1 MPYGRGDRS
10 QQASAATAP
19 AECRAP
25 ATTSEAKTASRSSAV
40 KAPYDG
46 PPGSGG
52 LSTAPTSRVLL
63 LQNCNSIEHSK
74 ELPISDERTA
84 GKQPRIDPADPHKA
98 PLPDT
103 LGYKRV
109 VADRIKWQY
118 SPTFDPVPYL
128 SDPVVRA
135 VFLQPNF
142 LELSPELWPALPA
155 AQVHADRSEL
165 LKLAAKWDAKQALRL
180 IPVHE
185 VADASLPVGVFSVPK
200 SDTHDRLIL
209 NRPPL
214 TPDLLRIPISRST
227 SRRGPLRVR
236 CIFHLLRT
244 LGSALTIYPKCTT
257 LLPCHMTGANATLF
271 GWFFS
276 RKRFNIFRCTIVG
289 FMIAPAMLLSHPWPW
304 AITWPLK

>member
-19 AECRAP
+19 AECREP

-209 NRPPL
+209 NPTTVNARSASYSNFTKYVARSLQAHAKAPIGTSHPSGQL
-214 TPDLLRIPISRST
+214 WRVRLPDLCPT
-227 SRRGPLRVR
+227 
-236 CIFHLLRT
+236 
-244 LGSALTIYPKCTT
+244 
-257 LLPCHMTGANATLF
+257 PCVEMHVN
-271 GWFFS
+271 
-276 RKRFNIFRCTIVG
+276 
-289 FMIAPAMLLSHPWPW
+289 
-304 AITWPLK
+304 